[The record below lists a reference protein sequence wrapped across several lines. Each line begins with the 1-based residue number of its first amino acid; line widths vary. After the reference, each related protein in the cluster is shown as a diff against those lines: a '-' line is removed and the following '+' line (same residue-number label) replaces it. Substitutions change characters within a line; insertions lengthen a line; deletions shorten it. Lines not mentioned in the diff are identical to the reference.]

1 MTNSKKEN
9 QTQVDYSK
17 DKCIHHLFE
26 NQVEANCNQIAAIF
40 QDQQITYQ
48 ELNFRANKLANY
60 LHYQGVEA
68 EVLVGIC
75 LERSL
80 DTIIGLLGILKA
92 GGAYVPLDPSYPQE
106 RLSYMVE
113 DAKLLA
119 LLTQKKLMGICT
131 NFITDENIKIICI
144 DGDGDEIDQQSA
156 ENPVSQITPQNL
168 AYTIY
173 TSGSTGKPK
182 GVQIEHQSV
191 VNFLT
196 SMSREPGM
204 TATDILL
211 AITTISFDIAG
222 LEMYLPLTV
231 GGCLVIVSREVAA
244 NGTKLI
250 RELERSRATVM
261 QATPATWQILLAAGW
276 QGNQQLKVLCGGEAL
291 TQKLATQLLNQV
303 GSLWNMYGPTE
314 TTIWSTVYQVKSTQE
329 KIAIGQPIA
338 NTKIYILPQNLH
350 ADIRDKNNVSF
361 SQNICRDVPWNVS
374 TPQNHTFIHQRP
386 EIPYTPVSIGEV
398 GELYIGGDGVARGY
412 LNKPELTAEK
422 FIFDPFSK
430 QKNARLY
437 KTGDLVRLLPD
448 GNIEYIGRTDHQ
460 IKIRGFRIET
470 GEIEAV
476 LLQHPT
482 VKEAIV
488 MAREGTN
495 GDKRLVAY
503 LVKSPEA
510 ISTNDSHSEQT
521 AQWQKIWNDA
531 YSQSTIEVEADPT
544 FNISGWNNSYTGL
557 PVPAAEIREWVE
569 NTVNRILALKPR
581 RLLEIG
587 CGTGLL
593 LFRIAPYCNHYCG
606 TDITQ
611 ASILYIQEQ
620 LTKQQQNWSVSLE
633 QRAADNLAGLETQ
646 NFDTVVI
653 NSVIQYFPSIDY
665 LVQVIKSLISLL
677 ETGGLIFIGDV
688 RSLPLLAAFHT
699 SVQLYQAPE
708 SLSITQ
714 LRQRIQKRLNQEK
727 GLVIDPAFFIALKHH
742 FPQITD
748 VEIQIKRG
756 HYHNELVRFRYDV
769 VLRVGAEVK
778 PTIPHPWLDWHQEEL
793 TLVKIREILATNQPP
808 ILGIRRI
815 PNRRI
820 FADVKAQEL
829 LAQNDCPQ
837 TVGELREVL
846 QQISKDAIDPED
858 IWKLTPEFPYIIN
871 INWSGNGSDGCFDV
885 LFKRKGE
892 VFSNYSDQKIEN
904 TFLLKPWLAY
914 ANNPVQTDSTQQF
927 IPQLRSFLK
936 EKLADYMIPS
946 SFVIME
952 QLPLTPS
959 GKVDRQ
965 KLPAPNDSRPVLE
978 SPLVPPQNP
987 LQEKLA
993 EIWMQVLEIEP
1004 VGIYDNFFELGGHSL
1019 LTAQILNPISEFF
1032 GVEVPLLYFFEN
1044 PTISGL
1050 AEVINN
1056 IDKSGASH
1064 PLKVMDL
1071 SAEAVLDDDIYPREN
1086 YTDLLIEH
1094 AQILLTGSTGF
1105 LGAFLLQELLQQ
1117 TSANIYCLVRA
1128 NNIQT
1133 GKEKIRKNLEHYL
1146 LWHEAFNS
1154 RIIPIL
1160 GDLAQ
1165 PILGLSELQFHQLAS
1180 EVDVIYHNGAL
1191 VNLIYPYSAL
1201 KSTNVL
1207 GTQEVLRLAS
1217 QIKLKPVHYISTLA
1231 IFESDAY
1238 AGKQDIRE
1246 DESIEHHQGLN
1257 YGYAQSKWVAEKL
1270 IKIAQLRGMPVS
1282 VYRPGMITGHSTTG
1296 LTNTNDIMSRLL
1308 KSFILLKNAPQI
1320 NLLMDMTPVD
1330 YVSSAIVYI
1339 SKQKESLGKTFHLVN
1354 PQPLHLSSLIEEINS
1369 LGYSIEQIPYQDWQT
1384 EILEVVKHLGDNSL
1398 SPLLPL
1404 VVEKMPG
1411 KQLTYLETSS
1421 MTSQSFNCQNTLD
1434 VLAKTLMI
1442 CPPINARLLDVYLA
1456 YFQQSGFIR
1465 DGDI

>member
-1 MTNSKKEN
+1 MTHFKKEDK
-9 QTQVDYSK
+9 TQVNYPK

-26 NQVEANCNQIAAIF
+26 AQVEAKFEQIAAIF
-40 QDQQITYQ
+40 LDQQITYQ
-48 ELNFRANKLANY
+48 ELNCRANKLANY
-60 LHYQGVEA
+60 LQNQGVKP

-75 LERSL
+75 LDRSL

-106 RLSYMVE
+106 RLAYMVE
-113 DAKLLA
+113 DAKLSV
-119 LLTQKKLMGICT
+119 LLTQNKLMGICT
-131 NFITDENIKIICI
+131 NFIANENIKIICI

-156 ENPVSQITPQNL
+156 KNPVCQITPQNL

-182 GVQIEHQSV
+182 GVQIEHKSV

-211 AITTISFDIAG
+211 AVTTISFDIAG
-222 LEMYLPLTV
+222 LEIYLPLTL
-231 GGCLVIVSREVAA
+231 GARLVIVSREIAA
-244 NGTKLI
+244 DGSKLI
-250 RELERSRATVM
+250 EELERSRATVM
-261 QATPATWQILLAAGW
+261 QATPATWQMLLAAGW
-276 QGNQQLKVLCGGEAL
+276 QGNKQLKVLCGGEAL
-291 TQKLATQLLNQV
+291 TQKLASQLLDKV

-314 TTIWSTVYQVKSTQE
+314 TTIWSTVYQVKSAEE
-329 KIAIGQPIA
+329 KISIGQPIA
-338 NTKIYILPQNLH
+338 NTQIYILPQNLH
-350 ADIRDKNNVSF
+350 
-361 SQNICRDVPWNVS
+361 
-374 TPQNHTFIHQRP
+374 HQ
-386 EIPYTPVSIGEV
+386 EIPYIPVPIGEV

-422 FIFDPFSK
+422 FIFDPFSE
-430 QKNARLY
+430 QKSARLY

-460 IKIRGFRIET
+460 IKIRGFRIEM

-503 LVKSPEA
+503 VVPNQEP
-510 ISTNDSHSEQT
+510 IFTNDSHTEQT

-531 YSQSTIEVEADPT
+531 YSQSDIEVEEDPT

-557 PVPAAEIREWVE
+557 PVASAEIREWVE
-569 NTVNRILALKPR
+569 HTVSRILALKPQH
-581 RLLEIG
+581 LLEIG

-620 LTKQQQNWSVSLE
+620 LTKQKQNYSVSLE

-646 NFDTVVI
+646 NFDTIVI

-665 LVQVIKSLISLL
+665 LVQVLEGLIQQVK
-677 ETGGLIFIGDV
+677 TGGFIFIGDV

-708 SLSITQ
+708 SLSTAQ

-756 HYHNELVRFRYDV
+756 RYHNELVRFRYDV
-769 VLRVGAEVK
+769 VLQVGAEET
-778 PTIPHPWLDWHQEEL
+778 PTINYPCLDWHQEGL
-793 TLVKIREILATNQPP
+793 TLVRIKEILATNQPP
-808 ILGIRRI
+808 ILDIRRI
-815 PNRRI
+815 PNARI
-820 FADVKAQEL
+820 FADIKAQKL
-829 LAQNDCPQ
+829 LAKSDCPQ

-858 IWKLTPEFPYIIN
+858 IWTLTQEFPYTIN
-871 INWSGNGSDGCFDV
+871 INWSGDGTDGCFDV

-892 VFSNYSDQKIEN
+892 VFSSHSDQKVEN
-904 TFLLKPWLAY
+904 TILFKPWLAY
-914 ANNPVQTDSTQQF
+914 ANNPVQADSTQQF

-946 SFVIME
+946 SFVMMD

-978 SPLVPPQNP
+978 SPYVPPQNS

-993 EIWMQVLEIEP
+993 EIWMQVLGIEP

-1032 GVEVPLLYFFEN
+1032 GVEVPLLSFFEN

-1050 AEVINN
+1050 AEVIDN

-1064 PLKVMDL
+1064 PLKVIDL
-1071 SAEAVLDDDIYPREN
+1071 SAEAILDDDIYPPEK
-1086 YTDLLIEH
+1086 YTDLLIEP
-1094 AQILLTGSTGF
+1094 AQIFLTGATGF

-1128 NNIQT
+1128 TNIQA
-1133 GKEKIRKNLEHYL
+1133 GKQKIQKNLEQYL
-1146 LWHEAFNS
+1146 LWNEAFQS
-1154 RIIPIL
+1154 RIMPIL

-1165 PILGLSELQFHQLAS
+1165 PLLGLSASQFHQLAS
-1180 EVDVIYHNGAL
+1180 EIDVIYHNGAF
-1191 VNLIYPYSAL
+1191 VNLIYPYSGL
-1201 KSTNVL
+1201 KVTNVL
-1207 GTQEVLRLAS
+1207 GTQEILRLAS
-1217 QIKLKPVHYISTLA
+1217 KIKLKPVHYISTLA
-1231 IFESDAY
+1231 IFESDTY

-1246 DESIEHHQGLN
+1246 DASIEQSQGLDN
-1257 YGYAQSKWVAEKL
+1257 GYAQSKWVAEKL
-1270 IKIAQLRGMPVS
+1270 IKIAKLRGMPIS
-1282 VYRPGMITGHSTTG
+1282 VYRPGMITGHSATG
-1296 LTNTNDIMSRLL
+1296 LSNTNDIMSRLL

-1320 NLLMDMTPVD
+1320 DLIMDMTPVD

-1339 SKQKESLGKTFHLVN
+1339 SRQKESLGKTFHLVN
-1354 PQPLHLSSLIEEINS
+1354 PQPLHLSSLIQEINS
-1369 LGYSIEQIPYQDWQT
+1369 LGYSLEQIPYKDWQT
-1384 EILEVVKHLGDNSL
+1384 QILEVVKHLADNSL
-1398 SPLLPL
+1398 SPLLPF

-1421 MTSQSFNCQNTLD
+1421 MTSQSFDCQNTLNA
-1434 VLAKTLMI
+1434 LARTSI
-1442 CPPINARLLDVYLA
+1442 FCPPINARLLNVYFS
-1456 YFQQSGFIR
+1456 YFQRSGFI
-1465 DGDI
+1465 